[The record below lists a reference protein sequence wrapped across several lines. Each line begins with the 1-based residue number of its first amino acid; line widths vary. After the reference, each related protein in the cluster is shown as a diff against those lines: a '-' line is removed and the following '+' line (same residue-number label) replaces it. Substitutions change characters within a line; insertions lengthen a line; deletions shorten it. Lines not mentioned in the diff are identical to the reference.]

1 MLLPERMTTASLE
14 TWALTSEE
22 ADFFRAG
29 DELEAVQAIETLVD
43 LDENCD
49 RSSLWQR
56 LFYKTER

>member
-1 MLLPERMTTASLE
+1 MTTASLE

>member
-22 ADFFRAG
+22 ADFFCAG
-29 DELEAVQAIETLVD
+29 DELEAVQAIDTLVD
-43 LDENCD
+43 LDEGCD
-49 RSSLWQR
+49 RPSLWQR